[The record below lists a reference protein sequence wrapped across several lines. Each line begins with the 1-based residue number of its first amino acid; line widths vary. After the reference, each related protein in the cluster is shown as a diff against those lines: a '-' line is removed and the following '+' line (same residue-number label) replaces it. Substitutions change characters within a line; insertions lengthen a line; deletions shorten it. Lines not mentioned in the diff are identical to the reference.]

1 MPEPAAA
8 PPNPYSNMAS
18 MPGPM
23 PPPKKDADVE
33 ELMKGFHG
41 IFKALKKMEAMNPA
55 LAEKLTVA
63 KKAMK
68 DAVANVLKGDPSTLD
83 DKDDSTPDA
92 TPPPADASS
101 NTATP
106 PPDVATTGSNTAT

>member
-41 IFKALKKMEAMNPA
+41 IFKALKKMEAMNSGLIP
-55 LAEKLTVA
+55 KLTAA

-68 DAVANVLKGDPSTLD
+68 DAVADVLKGDPSTLD
-83 DKDDSTPDA
+83 DKDDSTSE
-92 TPPPADASS
+92 PPPADASS

>member
-41 IFKALKKMEAMNPA
+41 IFKALKKMEAMNSGLIP
-55 LAEKLTVA
+55 KLTAA

-68 DAVANVLKGDPSTLD
+68 DAVADVLKGDPSTLD
-83 DKDDSTPDA
+83 DKDDTSDA

>member
-41 IFKALKKMEAMNPA
+41 IFKALKKMEAMNSGLIP
-55 LAEKLTVA
+55 KLTAA

-68 DAVANVLKGDPSTLD
+68 DAVADVLKGDPSTLD
-83 DKDDSTPDA
+83 DDKDV

>member
-68 DAVANVLKGDPSTLD
+68 DAVANVLKGDPSTLE
-83 DKDDSTPDA
+83 DKDDSTSE
-92 TPPPADASS
+92 PPPADASS